1 MGFASLCQ
9 YSQLTFLSST
19 LFPYSQFSKGRSGSE
34 PASAAAAVPLERK
47 SSQPQKK
54 PETVA
59 AAAPATPATTGGPN
73 QLILSFGFPAN
84 NNYLPELII
93 VVQRYLF
100 CVLRRYHI
108 VHTYTYRNR

>member
-1 MGFASLCQ
+1 MCQ

-59 AAAPATPATTGGPN
+59 PATPATTGGAAAAAVSPSPVTSPEAGTDSEAAKGN
-73 QLILSFGFPAN
+73 NSSVTFSIL
-84 NNYLPELII
+84 LDVCLLLKLTL
-93 VVQRYLF
+93 LF
-100 CVLRRYHI
+100 
-108 VHTYTYRNR
+108 